1 MLRIYYKQAIEML
14 KQNKFISAIAIIGTA
29 LAIMMIMAIIVS
41 DNIKTISLGAEP
53 NRYRTYYVTRAV
65 ERDTVKGSWGSG
77 SVSYE
82 RYRDYLADLQT
93 PEYATVTYRGGT
105 LISRTGNSDIL
116 TVNQRTTGADYWKIY
131 SFRFIEGKPWGEEEV
146 QSGIKQVILSETTAR
161 KVFKGEK
168 ALGQEVLLNFIP
180 YRVTGIV
187 EDVSEIYDMAYSDLW
202 IPYSSIDGYQQRG
215 VGTLLYIL
223 KNNEDLPA
231 LDREI
236 REAEKRYDAQHEN
249 KVLTFRGPA
258 KHADYRLSE
267 QASENERAIEIIR
280 VARRKS
286 LFIFL
291 ILLLV
296 PAINLS
302 GLSLSRMRKR
312 TEEIGVRKA
321 FGAKRHVILIQ
332 VLFENLITSL
342 LGGVIGLLLSYGI
355 IYRMKHWL
363 LGVSEDSFIPFNA
376 LISWPVLLS
385 VVVVCILLNLLSAG
399 IPAYRAS
406 RMNIVNSLTQ
416 NDK

>member
-14 KQNKFISAIAIIGTA
+14 KQNKFISAIAVIGTA

-65 ERDTVKGSWGSG
+65 ERDTVHRGWSSG
-77 SVSYE
+77 TVSYE

-93 PEYATVTYRGGT
+93 PEYVTVTIRRST
-105 LISRTGNSDIL
+105 LISREGSSDIL

-161 KVFKGEK
+161 KVFKGEN
-168 ALGQEVLLNFIP
+168 ALEQEVLLNFIP
-180 YRVTGIV
+180 YRVIGIV
-187 EDVSEIYDMAYSDLW
+187 EDVSEIYDMAHSDLW
-202 IPYSSIDGYQQRG
+202 VPYSSIDDYKQWG
-215 VGTLLYIL
+215 VGTIVYTL

-267 QASENERAIEIIR
+267 QASENEDAIEIIR

-342 LGGVIGLLLSYGI
+342 LGGVIGLLLSYGV

-363 LGVSEDSFIPFNA
+363 LGVPEDSFIPFNA

>member
-14 KQNKFISAIAIIGTA
+14 KQNKFISAIAVIGTA

-65 ERDTVKGSWGSG
+65 ERDTVQRGWGSG

-82 RYRDYLADLQT
+82 RYRDYLADLCT
-93 PEYATVTYRGGT
+93 PEYVTVTIRRST
-105 LISRTGNSDIL
+105 LISREGSSDIL

-161 KVFKGEK
+161 KVFKGEN
-168 ALGQEVLLNFIP
+168 ALGQEVFLNFIP
-180 YRVTGIV
+180 YRVIGIV
-187 EDVSEIYDMAYSDLW
+187 EDVSEIYDMAHSDLW
-202 IPYSSIDGYQQRG
+202 IPYSSIDNYQRWG
-215 VGTLLYIL
+215 VGTIVYTL

-342 LGGVIGLLLSYGI
+342 LGGVIGLLLSYGV

-363 LGVSEDSFIPFNA
+363 LGVPEDSFIPFNA